1 MLLSLFLL
9 RNEESKLLESHVM
22 TCALP
27 LPLHILHYMS
37 SLFPFPC
44 KIKKRRKKRE
54 RDKSTMLEKRKRN
67 REPRES
73 ELINK

>member
-44 KIKKRRKKRE
+44 KIKKRRKKERE
-54 RDKSTMLEKRKRN
+54 INPQCLRKGKETEN
-67 REPRES
+67 QEN
-73 ELINK
+73 LN